1 MKKIFLVAAAFMSL
15 SAMAQI
21 RMPQPSPTQ
30 KITQDFGL
38 GSIELVYSRPSL
50 KGRVPF
56 KEKGDYVPAGE
67 MWRTG
72 ANSAT
77 KIRFSDPVM
86 VGGKMLDSGMY
97 VIYTIPGKD
106 YWEIIFNKGLT
117 NSGLDGYK
125 TSEDVHRFNV
135 KPAKMASAVET
146 FTFQFADVKPE
157 SCELHL
163 MWANTAV
170 AIPMSVNVKDKIR
183 AQVEKAL
190 SASPVNPATYS
201 SAATFY
207 YEWDKDLN
215 KALSNI
221 SKATEANPKAF
232 WLFLQQAR
240 IQKDLGDKVAAKA
253 SAQKCVELATEAK
266 NNDYVRMAGD
276 LIKGL

>member
-1 MKKIFLVAAAFMSL
+1 MKKILLVAATMLSM

-21 RMPQPSPTQ
+21 KMPQPSPTQ
-30 KITQDFGL
+30 KITQEFGV
-38 GSIELVYSRPSL
+38 GSIELTYSRPSL
-50 KGRVPF
+50 KGRIPF
-56 KEKGDYVPAGE
+56 KEKGNFVPAGE

-77 KIRFSDPVM
+77 KIRFTDPVT
-86 VGGKMLDSGMY
+86 VGGKLLDSGMY

-125 TSEDVHRFNV
+125 TSEDVLRFNV
-135 KPAKMASAVET
+135 KPTTNPNSIET
-146 FTFQFADVKPE
+146 FTFQFFDVKPE

-163 MWANTAV
+163 KWANTNV

-190 SASPVNPATYS
+190 SASPVNPASYS

-215 KALSNI
+215 KALSNA
-221 SKATEANPKAF
+221 SKAVEANPKAF
-232 WLFLQQAR
+232 WLYLQQAR
-240 IQKDLGDKVAAKA
+240 IQKDLGDKVSAKA

-266 NNDYVRMAGD
+266 NNDYVRMAND
-276 LIKGL
+276 LMKGL

>member
-1 MKKIFLVAAAFMSL
+1 
-15 SAMAQI
+15 
-21 RMPQPSPTQ
+21 
-30 KITQDFGL
+30 
-38 GSIELVYSRPSL
+38 
-50 KGRVPF
+50 
-56 KEKGDYVPAGE
+56 
-67 MWRTG
+67 
-72 ANSAT
+72 
-77 KIRFSDPVM
+77 
-86 VGGKMLDSGMY
+86 MY

-125 TSEDVHRFNV
+125 TSEDVVRFNV
-135 KPAKMASAVET
+135 KPAKMASSVET
-146 FTFQFADVKPE
+146 FTFQFADVKAE

-163 MWANTAV
+163 MWSKTAV

-190 SASPVNPATYS
+190 SASPVNPASYS

-207 YEWDKDLN
+207 YEWDKDLD

-221 SKATEANPKAF
+221 NKATEANPKAF
-232 WLFLQQAR
+232 WLYLQKAR
-240 IQKDLGDKVAAKA
+240 IQKDMGDKVSATA

-266 NNDYVRMAGD
+266 NNDYIRMANE

>member
-97 VIYTIPGKD
+97 VLYTIPGKD

-135 KPAKMASAVET
+135 KPAKMASSVET
-146 FTFQFADVKPE
+146 FTMQFADVKAE

-163 MWANTAV
+163 MWSTTAV

-190 SASPVNPATYS
+190 SASPVNPASYS
-201 SAATFY
+201 AAATFY

-215 KALSNI
+215 KALSNA
-221 SKATEANPKAF
+221 SKAVEANPKAF
-232 WLFLQQAR
+232 LVIFT
-240 IQKDLGDKVAAKA
+240 A
-253 SAQKCVELATEAK
+253 SPYPE
-266 NNDYVRMAGD
+266 RFG
-276 LIKGL
+276 

>member
-1 MKKIFLVAAAFMSL
+1 MKKILLVAAAFMSL

-21 RMPQPSPTQ
+21 KMPQPSPTQ

-135 KPAKMASAVET
+135 KPAKMGSAVET

>member
-1 MKKIFLVAAAFMSL
+1 MKKILLVAASLLSL

-21 RMPQPSPTQ
+21 KMPQPSPTQ

-50 KGRVPF
+50 KGRKPF
-56 KEKGDYVPAGE
+56 QEKGNFHPTGE

-77 KIRFSDPVM
+77 KIRFTDAVM
-86 VGGKMLDSGMY
+86 VGGKLLDSGMY
-97 VIYTIPGKD
+97 VIYTIPGND
-106 YWEIIFNKGLT
+106 YWEIIFNKGIT

-135 KPAKMASAVET
+135 KPAKMSSSVET
-146 FTFQFADVKPE
+146 FTFQFADVKAE

-163 MWANTAV
+163 MWAKTAV

-190 SASPVNPATYS
+190 SASPVNPASYS

-207 YEWDKDLN
+207 YEWDKDLD

-221 SKATEANPKAF
+221 NKATDANPKAL
-232 WLFLQQAR
+232 WLYLQKAR
-240 IQKDLGDKVAAKA
+240 IQKDLGDKVSATA

-266 NNDYVRMAGD
+266 NNDYVRMANE
-276 LIKGL
+276 LLKGL

>member
-21 RMPQPSPTQ
+21 KMPQPSPTQ
-30 KITQDFGL
+30 KITQEFGL
-38 GSIELVYSRPSL
+38 GSIELTYSRPSL

-56 KEKGDYVPAGE
+56 KEKGNFVPAGE

-86 VGGKMLDSGMY
+86 VGGKMLDSGLY
-97 VIYTIPGKD
+97 VLYTIPGKD
-106 YWEIIFNKGLT
+106 YWEIIFNKGIN

-125 TSEDVHRFNV
+125 TSEDVLRFNV
-135 KPAKMASAVET
+135 KPTNNVNTIET
-146 FTFQFADVKPE
+146 FTFQFFDVKAE

-163 MWANTAV
+163 KWANTNV

-190 SASPVNPATYS
+190 AASPVNPASYS

-221 SKATEANPKAF
+221 TKATEANPKAF
-232 WLFLQQAR
+232 WLYLQQAR

-266 NNDYVRMAGD
+266 NNDYVRMASD